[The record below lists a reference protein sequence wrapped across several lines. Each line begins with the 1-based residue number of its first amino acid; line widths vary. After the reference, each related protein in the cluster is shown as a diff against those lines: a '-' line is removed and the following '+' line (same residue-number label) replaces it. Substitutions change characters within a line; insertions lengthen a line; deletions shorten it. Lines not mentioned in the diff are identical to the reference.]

1 LPGLGTC
8 APDAANRTALTASQ
22 RDSSEK
28 PEPPKPT
35 AHTPRDVEGWNV
47 RVDQRLTTTENEALL
62 GQALEFLRSRLLDIK
77 VLVRPEVVKD
87 LQKVSIVLDLSH
99 GKLRP
104 MQYHPDAGWLAEN
117 GYSTNLVKCVHLPIA
132 VGLLT
137 ARNINQQPMVILH
150 ELSHA
155 YHDQVLGFD
164 EPRIIRAYE
173 AYKKSGH
180 GEKAL
185 LYDGT
190 KTRHYALTDHKEF
203 FAEMTESYFGMNDFF
218 PFNRAELM
226 TAEPEIFELMQA
238 IWGPVAGVSHKTAKP
253 AEKKRAGLD
262 PRSQIR
268 ASSPGGGAVA
278 NTRHFFAI

>member
-1 LPGLGTC
+1 MICAAWLGLPGAGTC
-8 APDAANRTALTASQ
+8 APDAVNPPALTASQ
-22 RDSSEK
+22 RDRSEE

-35 AHTPRDVEGWNV
+35 AHTPRTIEGWNV

-62 GQALEFLRSRLLDIK
+62 AQATNFLRSRLLDIK

-87 LQKVSIVLDLSH
+87 LQKTSIVLDLSH

-104 MQYHPDAGWLAEN
+104 MQYHPDADWLAEN

-132 VGLLT
+132 AQLLT

-150 ELSHA
+150 ELTHA

-164 EPRIIRAYE
+164 DPRIIRAYE

-180 GEKAL
+180 GDQAL
-185 LYDGT
+185 LFNGT

-226 TAEPEIFELMQA
+226 TAEPEI
-238 IWGPVAGVSHKTAKP
+238 G
-253 AEKKRAGLD
+253 RAH
-262 PRSQIR
+262 
-268 ASSPGGGAVA
+268 V
-278 NTRHFFAI
+278 